1 MRLGQCAS
9 ALIVV
14 LAVPSLCL
22 ADGILVEPRYEA
34 AEYTGSLQERSQ
46 EAIIVYRDG
55 VEDLIIKVSYDGE
68 PSAFAWVVPFP
79 EKPKIEYAEA
89 DLFAELF
96 GYVDY
101 RLWEQSKPDG
111 GGCLL
116 AHMKKGQEG
125 GPRVRVLET
134 NTVGNYDISVVEET
148 APGGLNGWL
157 EQNGF
162 QTLPEEVV
170 TFYSGKGWV
179 YAAIKV
185 NEAAGTGERVLHP
198 LHFRFRPDRED
209 AMVYP
214 MKISGTQSAPM
225 DVNLYVFSSSWINV
239 DTDENGTLASGF
251 DARYKEPDSHDW
263 SKSDNEPEATQ
274 LVRVRQFFLKH
285 HAGESFYLTNI
296 HQERLDP
303 AALRGWADDLYIT
316 SDYYTFASWLED
328 WGGYVL
334 AAAVVAGVV
343 VGYVVWRLR
352 RWRRERIGAAASGA
366 R

>member
-1 MRLGQCAS
+1 M
-9 ALIVV
+9 
-14 LAVPSLCL
+14 
-22 ADGILVEPRYEA
+22 
-34 AEYTGSLQERSQ
+34 
-46 EAIIVYRDG
+46 
-55 VEDLIIKVSYDGE
+55 
-68 PSAFAWVVPFP
+68 
-79 EKPKIEYAEA
+79 
-89 DLFAELF
+89 
-96 GYVDY
+96 
-101 RLWEQSKPDG
+101 
-111 GGCLL
+111 
-116 AHMKKGQEG
+116 
-125 GPRVRVLET
+125 
-134 NTVGNYDISVVEET
+134 VGNYDIAVVEET

-170 TFYSGKGWV
+170 TFCSGKGWV
-179 YAAIKV
+179 YTAIKV

-214 MKISGTQSAPM
+214 MKISGTQNAPM

-296 HQERLDP
+296 HREQLDP

-334 AAAVVAGVV
+334 AAVVVAGVV

-352 RWRRERIGAAASGA
+352 RWRRERVGAAVSGA